1 MEKQE
6 LEYWKAVTA
15 GSSSQWVE
23 DTITSLNG
31 NGKLYYIGGE
41 KGRYMRITP
50 AAELQIGTY
59 EHAFPHIGEALFKI
73 DAAQQFSNSDKAFEA
88 ACEIGG
94 SKFLEDLFSGEPSQ
108 TEGFAFEMKM

>member
-6 LEYWKAVTA
+6 LEYWKTVTT

-59 EHAFPHIGEALFKI
+59 EHALSAHRRGAFQNRCR
-73 DAAQQFSNSDKAFEA
+73 AAVFQ
-88 ACEIGG
+88 
-94 SKFLEDLFSGEPSQ
+94 
-108 TEGFAFEMKM
+108 